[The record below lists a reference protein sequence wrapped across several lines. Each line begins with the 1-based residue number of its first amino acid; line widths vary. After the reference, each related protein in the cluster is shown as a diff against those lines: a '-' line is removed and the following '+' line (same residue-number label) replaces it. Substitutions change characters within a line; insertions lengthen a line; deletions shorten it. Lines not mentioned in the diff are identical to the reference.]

1 MLIFNLQVD
10 INKKQETMDR
20 NATSEEVKA
29 QMLELLKAND
39 GNVSDACEQL
49 HISRQTHYNWM
60 NNDADYAKAFDE
72 INEANI
78 DFAEKQLRKS
88 IKEGDI
94 TSIIFFLKTKG
105 KNRGFSERVEQKIEA
120 KTEISGTN
128 IDITRLPEEL
138 VFKIVEALNGGN
150 EDNE

>member
-1 MLIFNLQVD
+1 MARQEI
-10 INKKQETMDR
+10 IEANKTK
-20 NATSEEVKA
+20 
-29 QMLELLKAND
+29 MLELLKANC
-39 GNVSDACEQL
+39 GNVSDACSNL
-49 HISRQTHYNWM
+49 GISRGTHYLWM
-60 NNDADYAKAFDE
+60 NNDAEYAKAVDD

-78 DFAEKQLRKS
+78 DFAESQLRKS

-128 IDITRLPEEL
+128 IDITKLPDEL
-138 VFKIVEALNGGN
+138 IFKVIEAMSDGK
-150 EDNE
+150 DNE

>member
-1 MLIFNLQVD
+1 
-10 INKKQETMDR
+10 
-20 NATSEEVKA
+20 
-29 QMLELLKAND
+29 MLELLKAKC
-39 GNVSDACEQL
+39 GNVSESCAELGITRQL
-49 HISRQTHYNWM
+49 HYYWM
-60 NNDADYAKAFDE
+60 KNDAEYADAVAE
-72 INEANI
+72 IDEANI
-78 DFAEKQLRKS
+78 DFAESQLRRA
-88 IKEGDI
+88 IKDGDT

-138 VFKIVEALNGGN
+138 VFKIVEALNDG

>member
-1 MLIFNLQVD
+1 MQNTE
-10 INKKQETMDR
+10 NKKAR
-20 NATSEEVKA
+20 
-29 QMLELLKAND
+29 MLELLKAKC
-39 GNVSDACEQL
+39 GNVSESCAELGITRQL
-49 HISRQTHYNWM
+49 HYYWM
-60 NNDADYAKAFDE
+60 KNDAEYADAVAE
-72 INEANI
+72 IDEANI
-78 DFAEKQLRKS
+78 DFAESQLRRA
-88 IKEGDI
+88 IKDGDT

-138 VFKIVEALNGGN
+138 VFKIVEALNDG

>member
-1 MLIFNLQVD
+1 
-10 INKKQETMDR
+10 
-20 NATSEEVKA
+20 
-29 QMLELLKAND
+29 MLELLKANN
-39 GNVSDACEQL
+39 GNVSESCEKLGITRQL
-49 HISRQTHYNWM
+49 HYHWM
-60 NNDADYAKAFDE
+60 KHDEEYAKMVADIDE
-72 INEANI
+72 DNI
-78 DFAEKQLRKS
+78 DFAESQLRKA
-88 IKEGDI
+88 IRKGDT

-120 KTEISGTN
+120 RTEISGTN

>member
-1 MLIFNLQVD
+1 
-10 INKKQETMDR
+10 MDR
-20 NATSEEVKA
+20 NVTTEEMKA
-29 QMLELLKAND
+29 QMLEMLKSND
-39 GNVSDACEQL
+39 GNVADACERL
-49 HISRQTHYNWM
+49 HISRQCHYHWM
-60 NNDADYAKAFDE
+60 KTDKEYEEAYDE

-78 DFAEKQLRKS
+78 DFAEKQLRRS
-88 IKEGDI
+88 IKDGDI

-105 KNRGFSERVEQKIEA
+105 KNRGFSERVEQKIDA